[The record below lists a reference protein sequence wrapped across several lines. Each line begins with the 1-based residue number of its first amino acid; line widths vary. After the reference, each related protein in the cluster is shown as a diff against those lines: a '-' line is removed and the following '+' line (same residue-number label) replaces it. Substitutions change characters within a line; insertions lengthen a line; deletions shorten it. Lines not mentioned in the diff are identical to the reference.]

1 MRSQQEKNRFRLTR
15 KHLHPTWLGLVW
27 LGLISLTACTTQN
40 VPDQNVPDQNIPEAQ
55 ARFRYVQ
62 NIDITSIDRIET
74 IEIHF
79 GGKVIV
85 WQPEDGF
92 AIIGTNTPVASVTTL
107 GVTTP
112 KVSSNLGAV
121 STAEDVYAGGF
132 ARAWAGGFARA
143 WAGGFARAWADGS
156 ETNWA
161 DQSEVNLFV
170 DGLFPNSSF
179 YWGSTKTASGTVL
192 VSNLYAFAGSPFTSS
207 QNGGIRLGQAFEIA
221 PKLGQGIKVAVID
234 TGVDLGHPA
243 LKDRLAPASDWK
255 DFVDGDAIPQEV
267 SGGPNA
273 LDNEGFG
280 HGTGVAGVIA
290 QVAPKAQIMP
300 IRILGPDG
308 SGDAT
313 ALVSAIEWAVNRGA
327 RVINLSVGMAERV
340 DAVAAMVRWA
350 HTKGVFVVISAGNAN
365 DTQVTY
371 PAADAK
377 TKTGGGSRVISV
389 GSVGSRAQLT
399 AKAAQT
405 LLGMA
410 EIAVFDHKSVF
421 STYGP
426 AIKIMAPGE
435 LMATLA
441 PDNRIGFWTGTSFA
455 APVVAG
461 TLALALGEPLSATQ
475 ISQVDAALTSSAD
488 KIDTCNPDFAKSLG
502 AGRLNAEAFLRKVYG
517 WSTTA
522 GESCKE

>member
-1 MRSQQEKNRFRLTR
+1 MRSQQEKTQIHLTR
-15 KHLHPTWLGLVW
+15 KHLHGTCLGLIWLGLM
-27 LGLISLTACTTQN
+27 SLTACTTQN
-40 VPDQNVPDQNIPEAQ
+40 LNDQNVPTAQ
-55 ARFRYVQ
+55 PQFSYVQ
-62 NIDITSIDRIET
+62 NIEITPTDRVET
-74 IEIHF
+74 IESHF

-85 WQPEDGF
+85 WQPNDGF
-92 AIIGTNTPVASVTTL
+92 AIIGTNTPVTSVTTS
-107 GVTTP
+107 GTTTTA
-112 KVSSNLGAV
+112 VSSNLGAV
-121 STAEDVYAGGF
+121 STSEDVYAGGF

-156 ETNWA
+156 ETTWA
-161 DQSEVNLFV
+161 DQSEVNWFV

-179 YWGSTKTASGTVL
+179 YWGSTKTTPGAVL

-221 PKLGQGIKVAVID
+221 PKLGQGVKVAVID

-243 LKDRLAPASDWK
+243 LKDRLAPAGDWK

-300 IRILGPDG
+300 IRILGSDG

-327 RVINLSVGMAERV
+327 RVINLSVGMTERV

-350 HTKGVFVVISAGNAN
+350 HTKGVFVVISAGNSN

-399 AKAAQT
+399 AKVTQT
-405 LLGMA
+405 LLGVA
-410 EIAVFDHKSVF
+410 DVAVFDHKSVF

-441 PDNRIGFWTGTSFA
+441 PNNRIGFWTGTSFA
-455 APVVAG
+455 APVVSA
-461 TLALALGEPLSATQ
+461 TLALALGEPLNATQ
-475 ISQVDAALTSSAD
+475 LSQVAAALTSSAD
-488 KIDTCNPDFAKSLG
+488 KVDACNPDFAKSLG
-502 AGRLNAEAFLRKVYG
+502 AGRLNAEAFLRTVYG
-517 WSTTA
+517 WSTVA